1 MIIPVHGDDMIDD
14 DDRLRALYRHTTAPL
29 LLRYAIYYTMGE
41 DEDVRRR
48 PFVDRH
54 AARRGIEIM
63 LSACVGMGGRA
74 GVRAGSD
81 LLRANE

>member
-48 PFVDRH
+48 PFIDRH
-54 AARRGIEIM
+54 AARRGIEINS
-63 LSACVGMGGRA
+63 LGLCGDGMGGR
-74 GVRAGSD
+74 GCGPGPIFS
-81 LLRANE
+81 